1 MSEKIAKFTNKV
13 SPLIEGQVPDFI
25 QADHPIFVDFV
36 KDYFKFLEA
45 GRLTLTNVVNY
56 VSLETNTVN
65 FILDEE
71 GERVV
76 TEIGEGTTGLFVVGE
91 TITGETSKAT
101 ATVLVDDSRNAYL
114 YVSGQQLFQTG
125 ETITGSTSGS
135 TGTIDE
141 YRGNPIQNIQQML
154 EYANVDNTLYDFL
167 DQMRDQFMVSIPD
180 NLVSS
185 LDKRRL
191 IKNIKDLYAAKGTS
205 EGHKLFMRMLLGEN
219 AEVFYPT
226 EHMLRPSAGKWE
238 NKTIIRVVANSG
250 VEGEEVVN
258 QLITGGTSGAT
269 AIVVSSVVSQQTST
283 VGSATFNDAVTELE
297 IANIDG
303 TFTDGETLTALS
315 TTRDINVNFTLFG
328 IVADASVVNGGIL
341 YSNLEQLEMEAIGNN
356 FAQILVDGIKTGSVS
371 EVIVDDVGSG
381 YEAGDVLTFSPASA
395 DTDVETATGFVSVVG
410 GGIQLESGT
419 LDDSTITDD
428 ILILEDAGATSLVSF
443 DFQLETTLTDYF
455 QGDADTTAFTLV
467 NTNADNDTLTVYVD
481 NVLTPTVNVL
491 TNGTV
496 WSASGS
502 TLTFVEAPSN
512 NAYIV
517 VQAGI
522 DHILLDRTDTVGGVS
537 GSGTTAVGGSDSGY
551 RIKSDTV
558 TEELDTYTTDSDQ
571 IVLEYDTLTTS
582 QASSIRKVYMSRIGS
597 GYSTLPT
604 VGVTTTGGSS
614 AKLLA
619 TTTDIGAA
627 NNLKVNNTGFRYSST
642 NAPDATMRAHFIV
655 KDVTGTFAA
664 DNTLTTHT
672 GTVKSWDATN
682 NVLETTFENVIRLVQ
697 EQDGTFNEGIQLESA
712 TEILDPQGVLLEDE
726 QDFDVDGDSIIL
738 NGSGTF
744 TPSPKTDSFIVRKV
758 SNDAGTQNYFSLN
771 GGQNPILTLYEGN
784 TYFFDLSHSSLYN
797 DATTANHQL
806 KFSETSGGTHG
817 GGTAYTTGVTTS
829 AASIAIGTAGAY
841 IQIVVASGSPT
852 LYYYCTNHSGMGNI
866 AYTPSYPTTIL
877 DAGSNL
883 VLNGTDRF
891 DFNFLVRKETSAV
904 ALTDKLQLEDNDSG
918 GAKSFLINEETLPDE
933 LAQNIANLNSGGK
946 ILLDRFHENESVGSE
961 FIILDGTDASSS
973 DAGSR
978 LANEDFGNTLILDGT
993 DASSSDARDGFL
1005 LDDETGDGNVVLN
1018 GSDSASVDA
1027 GDDIINE
1034 SAIDF
1039 SNRNVTITDSGGAT
1053 ATIVTSNIGT
1063 ALTSVGTVS
1072 TDVGRYRGINNIIG
1086 EDLIRI
1092 QDSYYYQDY
1101 SYEIQIGQSLS
1112 TYINDLKKAV
1122 HPAGFQP
1129 FGKVTIATLVSA
1141 AVTNTAAGV
1150 SGYEG
1155 DTKTFS
1161 PILGSVLETIFSQV
1175 LKSRLQVPSTT
1186 THDGQV
1192 SLGSRDDKIVQEN
1205 GVLPGDNLVLNGT
1218 DGSSTN
1224 AGENI
1229 ILEDE
1234 NLLSEDN
1241 NIFIVLNGTDD
1252 LGSNAGD
1259 NIRVNSNTGFDLE
1272 LGLTT
1277 HGESFL
1283 YEEKGTTA
1291 DSDETRG
1298 TGDGGGRIMAETSHA
1313 PSGNSDKSLVTEKV
1327 IKINSQPDALNP
1339 RNILLYLAETP
1350 FGTTNGTCGITLE
1363 SGSGN
1368 LTDSLVLDGTLP
1380 FDEGNAFLELER
1392 DSEIDNIILDGTDA
1406 LGSNA
1411 GEGLI
1416 LETGFF
1422 LKIEDPSLGREG
1434 ETFNILA
1441 EDFFGDQA
1449 KMQLEAD
1456 LWSFPIGYVVNEN
1469 DRLLFDSNHNDET
1482 ISLSDISSFS
1492 FEDIRRRERISL
1504 SGSNDVETH
1513 WGGTTDEDDIV
1524 LENFGQLLL
1533 DGTDSSGT
1541 DDGFKVAQ
1549 ETTKRNYFTLELSG
1563 NLIVEDTSTT
1573 SHSSKMIIEGTA
1585 NDNIIFEDV
1594 LQKIISPNIQLET
1607 DVEDGDIILN
1617 GTDSSGNNAGHN
1629 IILELFHRIE
1639 PNDAVVFEDHSV
1651 IASEGHIPVVNYT
1664 LNSTNVIT
1672 KGHVRSSEISVR
1684 DTGDIALEDATDDT
1698 HGYLVINSTSGSSTN
1713 AGENIDLEGATG
1725 ITY

>member
-1 MSEKIAKFTNKV
+1 MSEKITKFTNKV
-13 SPLIEGQVPDFI
+13 SPLIEGQVPDFV

-65 FILDEE
+65 FILDED

-125 ETITGSTSGS
+125 ETITGGTSGS

-167 DQMRDQFMVSIPD
+167 DHMKDQFMVSIPD
-180 NLVSS
+180 QLVSS

-238 NKTIIRVVANSG
+238 NKTIIRVVANTG

-258 QLITGGTSGAT
+258 QLITGVTSGAT

-283 VGSATFNDAVTELE
+283 VGGESFNDAVTELE

-303 TFTDGETLTALS
+303 TFTDGEVLTALS
-315 TTRDINVNFTLFG
+315 TTRDVNVNFTLFG

-341 YSNLEQLEMEAIGNN
+341 YSAQEELEMEAIGNN
-356 FAQILVDGIKTGSVS
+356 FAEIIVDGIKTGSVS

-381 YEAGDVLTFSPASA
+381 YEVGDTLTFTAASA
-395 DTDVETATGFVSVVG
+395 DTDVETATGFVSVIG

-428 ILILEDAGATSLVSF
+428 ILILETAAQTSLVSF

-455 QGDADTTAFTLV
+455 QGDADTTVFTLV

-481 NVLTPTVNVL
+481 NVITPAVNVD
-491 TNGTV
+491 TSATV

-502 TLTFVEAPSN
+502 TLTFVEEPST

-517 VQAGI
+517 VQAGV
-522 DHILLDRTDTVGGVS
+522 DYILLDRTDIVGGVS

-582 QASSIRKVYMSRIGS
+582 QASSLRKVYMSRIGS

-672 GTVKSWDATN
+672 GTVKSWDATK

-726 QDFDVDGDSIIL
+726 QDFDVDGDSIVL
-738 NGSGTF
+738 DGSGTF
-744 TPSPKTDSFIVRKV
+744 TPSPKTDNFKVKIV
-758 SNDAGTQNYFSLN
+758 SNADGSQNYFAIN
-771 GGQNPILTLYEGN
+771 GGQAPVLILYEGN
-784 TYFFDLSHSSLYN
+784 TYYFDLSDSSLYN
-797 DATTANHQL
+797 SSVTVNHQL
-806 KFSETSGGTHG
+806 RFSTTSDGTHG
-817 GGTAYTTGVTTS
+817 GGSAYTTGVTTS
-829 AASIAIGTAGAY
+829 SSNIEIGTAGAY
-841 IQIVVASGSPT
+841 IQIVVPSDGPA
-852 LYYYCTNHSGMGNI
+852 LYYYCTNHSGMGNV
-866 AYTPSYPTTIL
+866 AYTPSYQTTVL
-877 DAGSNL
+877 DEGSNL

-961 FIILDGTDASSS
+961 FIILDGTDSSGS

-1018 GSDSASVDA
+1018 GSDSASVDD

-1063 ALTSVGTVS
+1063 ALTSVGSLS
-1072 TDVGRYRGINNIIG
+1072 TDIGKYRGINSIIG

-1092 QDSYYYQDY
+1092 QDSFYYQDY

-1175 LKSRLQVPSTT
+1175 LKSRLQVPSTI

-1192 SLGSRDDKIVQEN
+1192 PLGSRDDRIVQEN
-1205 GVLPGDNLVLNGT
+1205 GVLPGENLVLNGT

-1229 ILEDE
+1229 LLED
-1234 NLLSEDN
+1234 
-1241 NIFIVLNGTDD
+1241 
-1252 LGSNAGD
+1252 GD
-1259 NIRVNSNTGFDLE
+1259 GVDLE
-1272 LGLTT
+1272 IGLTT
-1277 HGESFL
+1277 HGDSFL
-1283 YEEKGTTA
+1283 YEERGTTA
-1291 DSDETRG
+1291 DADETRG

-1313 PSGNSDKSLVTEKV
+1313 PSGNSDRSLVTEKV
-1327 IKINSQPDALNP
+1327 VKINSQPDALNP

-1380 FDEGNAFLELER
+1380 FDEGNAFFELER

-1406 LGSNA
+1406 LGTNA

-1422 LKIEDPSLGREG
+1422 LKIEDPSLGKAG

-1456 LWSFPIGYVVNEN
+1456 LWSFPINYIVNEN
-1469 DRLLFDSNHNDET
+1469 DRVLFDSNHNDET
-1482 ISLSDISSFS
+1482 IPLSDISSFS

-1504 SGSNDVETH
+1504 SGSNDIETH

-1533 DGTDSSGT
+1533 DGTDSNGT
-1541 DDGFKVAQ
+1541 DDGFKIAQ

-1563 NLIVEDTSTT
+1563 NLVVEDTSTI

-1594 LQKIISPNIQLET
+1594 LQTLIFPKFQLET
-1607 DVEDGDIILN
+1607 DVGEGEIILN
-1617 GTDSSGNNAGHN
+1617 GTDSSGNNAGDN
-1629 IILELFHRIE
+1629 IILEDFHRVE

-1651 IASEGHIPVVNYT
+1651 IASEGHIPVANYT
-1664 LNSTNVIT
+1664 LNSSNVIT
-1672 KGHVRSSEISVR
+1672 KGHVRSSEIYVR

-1698 HGYLVINSTSGSSTN
+1698 HGYLVINSTSGSATN

>member
-1 MSEKIAKFTNKV
+1 MSEKITKFTNKV
-13 SPLIEGQVPDFI
+13 SPLIEGQVPDFV
-25 QADHPIFVDFV
+25 QSDHPIFVDFV

-45 GRLTLTNVVNY
+45 GRLTLTNVMNY
-56 VSLETNTVN
+56 VSQETNTVN
-65 FILDEE
+65 YILNED
-71 GERVV
+71 GDRIV

-91 TITGETSKAT
+91 IVTGGTSKAT

-114 YVSGQQLFQTG
+114 YVSGQQRFETG
-125 ETITGSTSGS
+125 ETITGGTSNS

-258 QLITGGTSGAT
+258 QLLTGGTSGAT

-283 VGSATFNDAVTELE
+283 VGSETFNDAVTELE

-315 TTRDINVNFTLFG
+315 TTRDVNVNFTLFG
-328 IVADASVVNGGIL
+328 IVASASVVNDGIL
-341 YSNLEQLEMEAIGNN
+341 YSNNEELEMEAIGNN
-356 FAQILVDGIKTGSVS
+356 FAEILVDGIKTGSVS

-381 YEAGDVLTFSPASA
+381 YEAGDVLTFTAASA
-395 DTDVETATGFVSVVG
+395 DTDVETSTGFVSVIG

-428 ILILEDAGATSLVSF
+428 ILILEDDGQTSLVSF

-481 NVLTPTVNVL
+481 NVLTPAVNVL
-491 TNGTV
+491 TNGNI
-496 WSASGS
+496 WSASGT
-502 TLTFVEAPSN
+502 TLTFVEAPSK

-522 DHILLDRTDTVGGVS
+522 DHILLDRTDIVGGVT

-558 TEELDTYTTDSDQ
+558 TEELDLYTTDSDQ

-619 TTTDIGAA
+619 TTTDIGAV
-627 NNLKVNNTGFRYSST
+627 NNLKVNNTGFRYKSA
-642 NAPDATMRAHFIV
+642 NPPDATMRAHFIV
-655 KDVTGTFAA
+655 KDVSGTFAA
-664 DNTLTTHT
+664 ANTLTTHT
-672 GTVKSWDATN
+672 GTVKSWDATK
-682 NVLETTFENVIRLVQ
+682 NVLETTFEDVIRLTQ
-697 EQDGTFNEGIQLESA
+697 EQDGTFNEGIQLESG

-738 NGSGTF
+738 DASGTF
-744 TPSPKTDSFIVRKV
+744 TPSPKTDNFIVRKV

-829 AASIAIGTAGAY
+829 AASIAIGTSGAY
-841 IQIVVASGSPT
+841 IQIVVPSGSPT
-852 LYYYCTNHSGMGNI
+852 LYYYCVNHSGMGNI

-877 DAGSNL
+877 DVGSNL

-891 DFNFLVRKETSAV
+891 DFNFLLEDASQDATGF
-904 ALTDKLQLEDNDSG
+904 TDKLQLEDNDSG
-918 GAKSFLINEETLPDE
+918 GAKSFLIDEEALPDE
-933 LAQNIANLNSGGK
+933 LAQNIANLNSEGK
-946 ILLDRFHENESVGSE
+946 ILLDRFRENESVGSE
-961 FIILDGTDASSS
+961 FIILDGTDASGS

-1005 LDDETGDGNVVLN
+1005 LDDETGAGNVVLN
-1018 GSDSASVDA
+1018 GSDSDSADA

-1034 SAIDF
+1034 SGIDF
-1039 SNRNVTITDSGGAT
+1039 SNRNVTITDSGGAS

-1063 ALTSVGTVS
+1063 VSTNVGTAS
-1072 TDVGRYRGINNIIG
+1072 TDVGKYRGINNIIG

-1112 TYINDLKKAV
+1112 TYIDDLKKAV

-1192 SLGSRDDKIVQEN
+1192 PLGSRDDRIVQEN
-1205 GVLPGDNLVLNGT
+1205 GVLPGENLVLDASAAST
-1218 DGSSTN
+1218 D
-1224 AGENI
+1224 
-1229 ILEDE
+1229 
-1234 NLLSEDN
+1234 
-1241 NIFIVLNGTDD
+1241 V
-1252 LGSNAGD
+1252 GD
-1259 NIRVNSNTGFDLE
+1259 NILLEDGDGVDLE
-1272 LGLTT
+1272 IGLTT
-1277 HGESFL
+1277 HGDSFL
-1283 YEEKGTTA
+1283 YEESGTTA
-1291 DSDETRG
+1291 DADETRA
-1298 TGDGGGRIMAETSHA
+1298 TGDGGGRIMSETSHA
-1313 PSGNSDKSLVTEKV
+1313 PSGNSDRSLVTEKV
-1327 IKINSQPDALNP
+1327 VKIDSQPDALNP

-1422 LKIEDPSLGREG
+1422 LKIEDPSLGKAG

-1469 DRLLFDSNHNDET
+1469 DRFLFDSNHNDET
-1482 ISLSDISSFS
+1482 IPLSDISSFS

-1504 SGSNDVETH
+1504 SGSNDIETH

-1533 DGTDSSGT
+1533 DQTDSSGT
-1541 DDGFKVAQ
+1541 DAGFKVAQ

-1563 NLIVEDTSTT
+1563 NLIVEDISTT
-1573 SHSSKMIIEGTA
+1573 SHSSKMIIEGTTT
-1585 NDNIIFEDV
+1585 DNIIFEDP
-1594 LQKIISPNIQLET
+1594 LQTLIFPKFQLET
-1607 DVEDGDIILN
+1607 DVGEGEIILN
-1617 GTDSSGNNAGHN
+1617 GTDSSGNNAGDN
-1629 IILELFHRIE
+1629 IILEVFHRIE

-1651 IASEGHIPVVNYT
+1651 IASEGHIPVANYT

>member
-1 MSEKIAKFTNKV
+1 MSEKITKFTNKV
-13 SPLIEGQVPDFI
+13 SPHIEGQVPDFV
-25 QADHPIFVDFV
+25 QSDHPIFVDFV

-45 GRLTLTNVVNY
+45 GRLTLTNVINY
-56 VSLETNTVN
+56 VSQETNTVN
-65 FILDEE
+65 YILNEE
-71 GERVV
+71 GDRIV

-91 TITGETSKAT
+91 IVTGGTSKAT

-114 YVSGQQLFQTG
+114 YVSGQQRFETG
-125 ETITGSTSGS
+125 ETITGGTSGS

-258 QLITGGTSGAT
+258 QLLTGGTSGAT

-283 VGSATFNDAVTELE
+283 VGSETFNDAVTELE

-315 TTRDINVNFTLFG
+315 TTRDVNVNFTLFG
-328 IVADASVVNGGIL
+328 IVASASVVNDGIL
-341 YSNLEQLEMEAIGNN
+341 YSNNEELEMEAVGNN
-356 FAQILVDGIKTGSVS
+356 FAEILIDGIKTGSVS

-381 YEAGDVLTFSPASA
+381 YEAGDVLTFTAASA

-428 ILILEDAGATSLVSF
+428 IIILEDAGQTSLVSF
-443 DFQLETTLTDYF
+443 DFQLETTSTDYF
-455 QGDADTTAFTLV
+455 QGNADATIFTLV

-481 NVLTPTVNVL
+481 NVLTPAVNAL
-491 TNGTV
+491 TNGNV
-496 WSASGS
+496 WSASGT
-502 TLTFVEAPSN
+502 TLTFVEAPSK

-522 DHILLDRTDTVGGVS
+522 DHILLDRTDTVGGVT

-558 TEELDTYTTDSDQ
+558 TEESDTYTTNSDQ

-619 TTTDIGAA
+619 TTTDIGAV
-627 NNLKVNNTGFRYSST
+627 NNLKVNNTGFRYKSA
-642 NAPDATMRAHFIV
+642 NPPDATMRAHFIV
-655 KDVTGTFAA
+655 KDVSGTFAA
-664 DNTLTTHT
+664 ANTLTTHT
-672 GTVKSWDATN
+672 GTVKSWDATK
-682 NVLETTFENVIRLVQ
+682 NVLETTFEDVIRLIQ
-697 EQDGTFNEGIQLESA
+697 EQDGTFNEGIQLESD

-738 NGSGTF
+738 DASGTF
-744 TPSPKTDSFIVRKV
+744 TPSPKTDNFIVRKV

-797 DATTANHQL
+797 DTTTANHQL
-806 KFSETSGGTHG
+806 RFSETSDGTHG
-817 GGTAYTTGVTTS
+817 GGIAYTTGVTTS

-852 LYYYCTNHSGMGNI
+852 LYYYCVNHSGMGNI

-891 DFNFLVRKETSAV
+891 DFNFLLEDASQDATGF
-904 ALTDKLQLEDNDSG
+904 TDKLQLEDNDSG
-918 GAKSFLINEETLPDE
+918 GAKSFLIDEEALPDE
-933 LAQNIANLNSGGK
+933 LAQNIANLNSEGK
-946 ILLDRFHENESVGSE
+946 ILLDRFRENESVGSE
-961 FIILDGTDASSS
+961 FIILDGTDASGS

-1005 LDDETGDGNVVLN
+1005 LDDETGAGNVVLN
-1018 GSDSASVDA
+1018 GSDSDSADA

-1034 SAIDF
+1034 SGIDF
-1039 SNRNVTITDSGGAT
+1039 SNRNVTITDSGGAS

-1063 ALTSVGTVS
+1063 ASTNVGTAS
-1072 TDVGRYRGINNIIG
+1072 TDVGKYRGINNIIG

-1112 TYINDLKKAV
+1112 TYIDDLKKAV

-1192 SLGSRDDKIVQEN
+1192 PLGSRDDRIVQEN
-1205 GVLPGDNLVLNGT
+1205 GVLPGENLVLDASAAST
-1218 DGSSTN
+1218 D
-1224 AGENI
+1224 
-1229 ILEDE
+1229 
-1234 NLLSEDN
+1234 
-1241 NIFIVLNGTDD
+1241 V
-1252 LGSNAGD
+1252 GD
-1259 NIRVNSNTGFDLE
+1259 NILLEDGDGVDLE
-1272 LGLTT
+1272 IGLTT
-1277 HGESFL
+1277 HGDSFL

-1291 DSDETRG
+1291 DADETRA
-1298 TGDGGGRIMAETSHA
+1298 TGDGGGRIMSETSHA
-1313 PSGNSDKSLVTEKV
+1313 PSGNSDRSLVTEKV
-1327 IKINSQPDALNP
+1327 VKIDSKPDALNP

-1422 LKIEDPSLGREG
+1422 LKIEDPSLGRAG

-1469 DRLLFDSNHNDET
+1469 DRFLFDSNHNDET
-1482 ISLSDISSFS
+1482 IPLSDISSFS

-1504 SGSNDVETH
+1504 SGSNDIETH

-1533 DGTDSSGT
+1533 DQTDSSGT
-1541 DDGFKVAQ
+1541 DAGFKVAQ

-1563 NLIVEDTSTT
+1563 NLIVEDISTT
-1573 SHSSKMIIEGTA
+1573 SHSSKMIIEGTT
-1585 NDNIIFEDV
+1585 NDNIIFEDP
-1594 LQKIISPNIQLET
+1594 LQTIISPNIQLEL
-1607 DVEDGDIILN
+1607 DIEEGEIILN
-1617 GTDSSGNNAGHN
+1617 GTDSLGSNAGYN
-1629 IILELFHRIE
+1629 IILEDFHREE

-1651 IASEGHIPVVNYT
+1651 IASEGHIPVANYT